1 VARAI
6 VMPSMG
12 MYTEEGVLTA
22 WLRPSGTR
30 VTLGEPVAE
39 ITTEK
44 ATFEIP
50 APEAGILHT
59 ATNVGTTLQVEAMIG
74 YILGDGESVPT
85 ARTVSSAPVS
95 QLAAQLPSDHS
106 QISAVARTL
115 RATPVAKRMAAQHQ
129 VDLKQV
135 VGSGPGGR
143 IVEADIQTL
152 IAKRGL
158 TGRTLT
164 DPMGAERSPMTG
176 SRRSLAER
184 LRNTLA
190 TAASTTL
197 TRQANAD
204 FLVIA
209 RQRLAEKLGQAPSY
223 DALFIKLFAVAL
235 REHPEFNAVIE
246 GDSIVRLGEIN
257 VGFAVSVPNGLIV
270 PVVPNADSAPFK
282 NVVETVRS
290 LTDRALAG
298 RMQPADVEAG
308 TATISNL
315 GIHGVDAFTPI
326 LNGSQSVILGIGRIV
341 QSPIVRSAELAIGHT
356 CVLSLTF
363 DHRVADGVPAALLL
377 NAVVRRMSDEQF
389 FTSLGGKSNT
399 AALCPHDG
407 QGKRFAHRRFF
418 VGGRFARLRLRKS
431 APIRSTAT

>member
-1 VARAI
+1 VARVI

-22 WLRPSGTR
+22 WLRPEGTR

-50 APEAGILHT
+50 APEEGILHT
-59 ATNVGTTLQVEAMIG
+59 VAAAGTTLRVEVLMG
-74 YILGDGESVPT
+74 YILRDGET
-85 ARTVSSAPVS
+85 APVSTHASPAPVS
-95 QLAAQLPSDHS
+95 QLPAHVPPTYNQTLPAAGF
-106 QISAVARTL
+106 L
-115 RATPVAKRMAAQHQ
+115 RATPVAKRMAAQHHI
-129 VDLKQV
+129 DITQV

-143 IVEADIQTL
+143 IVEADIQAQ
-152 IAKRGL
+152 IARGRPVEQKSKDHV
-158 TGRTLT
+158 T
-164 DPMGAERSPMTG
+164 AERPPMTG
-176 SRRSLAER
+176 LRRSLAER

-197 TRQANAD
+197 TRQASAD

-209 RQRLAEKLGQAPSY
+209 RQRLAEKLGQVPSY
-223 DALFIKLFAVAL
+223 DALFIKLFAAAL
-235 REHPEFNAVIE
+235 REHPELNAIIE
-246 GDSIVRLGEIN
+246 GESIVRLTEIN

-270 PVVPNADSAPFK
+270 PVVRNADSAPFE
-282 NVVETVRS
+282 NIVETVS
-290 LTDRALAG
+290 GLSDRALAG

-308 TATISNL
+308 TTTISNL
-315 GIHGVDAFTPI
+315 GSHGVDAFTPI

-341 QSPIVRSAELAIGHT
+341 QRPVVRNAELAIGHT

-377 NAVVRRMSDEQF
+377 DAVVRRMNDEQF
-389 FTSLGGKSNT
+389 LTSLGGS
-399 AALCPHDG
+399 
-407 QGKRFAHRRFF
+407 
-418 VGGRFARLRLRKS
+418 
-431 APIRSTAT
+431 